1 MNNDIKQYLTKGGK
15 KRFRFTIYLGK
26 DALTG
31 RSATIRRKGF
41 KSLQEAQET
50 YLEYQLN
57 LMKRNTFASKMHLTY
72 GKNHIKQR

>member
-50 YLEYQLN
+50 YLEYQLKITKGEYN
-57 LMKRNTFASKMHLTY
+57 PNE
-72 GKNHIKQR
+72 